1 MTTVNTLLDEKGRNI
16 WAIHADASVH
26 DAVVL
31 LEEKNIGALT
41 VYNDETQLAGIV
53 SERDCAR
60 NIVLNN
66 KSATD
71 TKVGDIMTKDVVF
84 AREDTLLD
92 RCMSLMTQKNIRHL
106 PVVSQNAPVAMV
118 TLGDITKTI
127 IKEQSLT
134 IEELESFIYED
145 RGGES

>member
-1 MTTVNTLLDEKGRNI
+1 MLVMEDQQ
-16 WAIHADASVH
+16 
-26 DAVVL
+26 AV
-31 LEEKNIGALT
+31 
-41 VYNDETQLAGIV
+41 GIV

-60 NIVLNN
+60 DIVLND
-66 KSATD
+66 KSAKD
-71 TKVGDIMTKDVVF
+71 TTVGDIMTKDVIF
-84 AREDTLLD
+84 AKEDTLLD
-92 RCMSLMTQKNIRHL
+92 RCMSLMSQKNIRHL
-106 PVVSQNAPVAMV
+106 PVVSKNAPIAMV

>member
-1 MTTVNTLLDEKGRNI
+1 
-16 WAIHADASVH
+16 
-26 DAVVL
+26 
-31 LEEKNIGALT
+31 
-41 VYNDETQLAGIV
+41 
-53 SERDCAR
+53 
-60 NIVLNN
+60 
-66 KSATD
+66 
-71 TKVGDIMTKDVVF
+71 
-84 AREDTLLD
+84 
-92 RCMSLMTQKNIRHL
+92 MSLMTQKNIRHL